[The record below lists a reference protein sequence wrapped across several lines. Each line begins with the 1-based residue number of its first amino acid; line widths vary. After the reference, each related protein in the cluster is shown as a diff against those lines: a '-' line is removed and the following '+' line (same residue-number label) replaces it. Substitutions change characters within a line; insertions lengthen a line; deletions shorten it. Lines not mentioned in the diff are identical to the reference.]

1 MQITFANRYS
11 TFLFIAAWLFSM
23 AACEEK
29 TTGADT
35 EAVSADTVLQ
45 TLTENQRALIFP
57 LNANLSELPL
67 DFSQLH
73 GQFFGERAQF
83 YIIKRPN
90 MNLFGSPVEQVTLY
104 FIDSVL
110 AKSSYRLETNISN
123 RLINSLGRFSIK
135 ALNDSNS
142 VTMKTAKVVTKV
154 NGWYRLNPDLNQYQL
169 SWKRR
174 EYNIYMK
181 VHKPR
186 IDDPVVDFI
195 EEINYYRNA
204 LDDLE
209 NHLGE

>member
-1 MQITFANRYS
+1 MSIISCDEKAPVSDKSKEISDSIKS
-11 TFLFIAAWLFSM
+11 TI
-23 AACEEK
+23 K
-29 TTGADT
+29 D
-35 EAVSADTVLQ
+35 
-45 TLTENQRALIFP
+45 NQRALVFP
-57 LNANLSELPL
+57 LNASLDDLPL

-73 GQFFGERAQF
+73 GEFFSERAHF
-83 YIIKRPN
+83 YIVKRPN

-123 RLINSLGRFSIK
+123 RLINSLGKFSIR

-142 VTMKTAKVVTKV
+142 VMMKTAKVVTKE

-181 VHKPR
+181 VHRPR
-186 IDDPVVDFI
+186 IDEPVVDFI
-195 EEINYYRNA
+195 EEVNYYRDA
-204 LDDLE
+204 LSDLE
-209 NHLGE
+209 NFAGG

>member
-1 MQITFANRYS
+1 M
-11 TFLFIAAWLFSM
+11 
-23 AACEEK
+23 
-29 TTGADT
+29 
-35 EAVSADTVLQ
+35 TVLVKTFIPFFLLIGLVAFQSCSEKASPSEQSQSKSDSLKQ
-45 TLTENQRALIFP
+45 TLTENQRALVFP
-57 LNANLSELPL
+57 LNAELEDLPL

-73 GQFFGERAQF
+73 GEFFDERAHF
-83 YIIKRPN
+83 YILKKPN

-123 RLINSLGRFSIK
+123 RLINSLGKFSIK

-142 VTMKTAKVVTKV
+142 VKMKTAKVVTKE
-154 NGWYRLNPDLNQYQL
+154 NGWYRLNPDLDQYQL

-186 IDDPVVDFI
+186 IDEEAIDFI
-195 EEINYYRNA
+195 EEVNYYKNA
-204 LDDLE
+204 LRYIEDYSM
-209 NHLGE
+209 